1 MKIARIILLCD
12 QRESFAGLFDEHSCF
27 EPAFG
32 KTHWENSPTRYY
44 NSDNIDR
51 HRLLSMYVVK
61 TCCISDLHFV

>member
-44 NSDNIDR
+44 NSDNR
-51 HRLLSMYVVK
+51 PSSFAEHV
-61 TCCISDLHFV
+61 CCEDVLY